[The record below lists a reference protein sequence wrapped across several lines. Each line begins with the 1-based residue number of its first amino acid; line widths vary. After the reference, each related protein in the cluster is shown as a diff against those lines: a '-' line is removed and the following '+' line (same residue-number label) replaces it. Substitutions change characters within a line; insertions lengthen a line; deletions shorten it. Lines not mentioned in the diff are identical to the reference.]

1 MSEPIQYAEGVEA
14 ALNTPATPGY
24 FINMQGRLIK
34 QRSVG
39 AFYSLADYAARAL
52 LLANKATDNRA
63 FVYANIERF
72 SPSMA
77 DWLLTTYKMVYL
89 QSKAQFADLLCQMA
103 EYMNTMNT
111 DIAGFTLSAPVP
123 MNFQSHFMATNNIR
137 FDQIN
142 ILITDELDQVTS
154 VETRVC
160 TEPQDWLDIGRE
172 FLDQV
177 AAASEVEAGQQIT
190 LNAPAAG
197 ASGTMGFAAAA
208 VATTVAPSAGA
219 AAAQG
224 AAASGAIAAAGLLSR
239 VPPIMIVI
247 LVGAAVAVCFIEIG
261 GNDVKNEA
269 LDAINAAAEQANREA
284 ERLQKE
290 CLDCQLDHPDDP
302 TACAAICKMSEEQ
315 RQRADEAR
323 REAAAA
329 AIKVAEGAG
338 TGGVAKSIISG
349 LKPVLYAAVGAYAV
363 IAIFKVINDKKE

>member
-1 MSEPIQYAEGVEA
+1 
-14 ALNTPATPGY
+14 
-24 FINMQGRLIK
+24 
-34 QRSVG
+34 
-39 AFYSLADYAARAL
+39 
-52 LLANKATDNRA
+52 
-63 FVYANIERF
+63 
-72 SPSMA
+72 
-77 DWLLTTYKMVYL
+77 
-89 QSKAQFADLLCQMA
+89 
-103 EYMNTMNT
+103 
-111 DIAGFTLSAPVP
+111 
-123 MNFQSHFMATNNIR
+123 
-137 FDQIN
+137 
-142 ILITDELDQVTS
+142 
-154 VETRVC
+154 
-160 TEPQDWLDIGRE
+160 
-172 FLDQV
+172 
-177 AAASEVEAGQQIT
+177 
-190 LNAPAAG
+190 
-197 ASGTMGFAAAA
+197 
-208 VATTVAPSAGA
+208 
-219 AAAQG
+219 
-224 AAASGAIAAAGLLSR
+224 
-239 VPPIMIVI
+239 MIVI